1 MTWNILGTVRRQQY
15 WRIPI
20 MKQRNLQNISEK
32 SLKLCIAQNIE
43 VEFLEN
49 EIIKNNSSLNV
60 GSKFEVTLKVCFKI
74 NGGDFMFRKKAI
86 GLFNS
91 NILIIYI
98 NSFQSSRP
106 SHSNK

>member
-1 MTWNILGTVRRQQY
+1 
-15 WRIPI
+15 
-20 MKQRNLQNISEK
+20 MKQKSLYNISEK

-74 NGGDFMFRKKAI
+74 NGGDF
-86 GLFNS
+86 
-91 NILIIYI
+91 YV
-98 NSFQSSRP
+98 
-106 SHSNK
+106 

>member
-1 MTWNILGTVRRQQY
+1 MTWNILDIVRRQQY

-20 MKQRNLQNISEK
+20 MKQKNLQNISEK

-74 NGGDFMFRKKAI
+74 NGGDFYVQEKR
-86 GLFNS
+86 LQDYFNS
-91 NILIIYI
+91 NIFNYI
-98 NSFQSSRP
+98 NMRIIK
-106 SHSNK
+106 HKNL